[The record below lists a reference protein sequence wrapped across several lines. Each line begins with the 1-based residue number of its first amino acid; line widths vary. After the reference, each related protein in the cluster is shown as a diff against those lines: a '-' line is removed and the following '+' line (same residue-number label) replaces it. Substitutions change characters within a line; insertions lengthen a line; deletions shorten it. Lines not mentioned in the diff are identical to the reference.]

1 MQDFR
6 IKLGENGRFYI
17 PSQIRQQLHLDT
29 GDEIIL
35 HVDDENMYISTPHQ
49 ALKKLQDKVKYFMDS
64 TDQPFSLV
72 DQLIADRRTEALN
85 EDKEVAHY
93 E

>member
-17 PSQIRQQLHLDT
+17 PSQIRQQLQLDT

-35 HVDDENMYISTPHQ
+35 HVEDESMYISTPYQ
-49 ALKKLQDKVKYFMDS
+49 ALKKLQDKVKYFMDN
-64 TDQPFSLV
+64 TNQPFSLT
-72 DQLIADRRTEALN
+72 DQLIADRRAEALQQDTNN
-85 EDKEVAHY
+85 E
-93 E
+93 